1 MKITAGKHSAKH
13 GEARDEAARRA
24 TARRIRHRHS
34 EPAPVNL
41 ATAGPARLRV
51 KRLGNR
57 IKFDTLAGY
66 VYCLHLS
73 RCNTQGQ
80 ALAWVRHLSTKNW
93 VTGPMICDFIDILDE
108 AGVRVNRDL

>member
-1 MKITAGKHSAKH
+1 MTTEERLAKH

-24 TARRIRHRHS
+24 TARRIQHRRS
-34 EPAPVNL
+34 APAPVNL

-57 IKFDTLAGY
+57 IVFDTLAGY
-66 VYCLHLS
+66 TYCLHLS
-73 RCNTQGQ
+73 RCNTHGK
-80 ALAWVRHLSTKNW
+80 ALAWVRHLSTKTW
-93 VTGPMICDFIDILDE
+93 MTGQMICDFIDILDE